1 MVKNAC
7 YIGIDLGTSGCRA
20 YAIDQQKNLLATAD
34 SSLPASAHVDKHIV
48 QNPQQWWITCQTV
61 LRQLLQKLEAHHVA
75 AIAIDGTSGSV
86 LLCDKNGQPLTDAYM
101 YNDNACQAEA
111 DLIKRIAPS
120 NSGAY
125 GASSGLA
132 KCLSLIKPLNRKD
145 VVCLNQADWIAGK
158 LMQRFDSS
166 DENNALK
173 LGFDVVNHCWPDWIQ
188 ALECA
193 SILPQKVYLPGTE
206 MGNINPAIAKKLK
219 LPTTVKIIAGT
230 TDSIAAFIA
239 TDCQQ
244 VGEAVTSLGS
254 TLAIKLISDKPIY
267 APQYGV
273 YSHRLGDQWL
283 VGGASNT
290 GGAVLKQYFSD
301 EQIQSFSRQ
310 LNPQHPLGLHYYPLL
325 SPGERFPISD
335 PQKQPKLT
343 PHPKSDVAFFQAML
357 EGIADIEKMAFDK
370 LRELGAP
377 YPTRIITMGGGSNNE
392 AWRIIREKT
401 CKIPVSNAQMSEAA
415 YGSALLAL
423 KPFRQ

>member
-1 MVKNAC
+1 MAQNAC

-20 YAIDQQKNLLATAD
+20 YAIDQQQNILATAD
-34 SSLPASAHVDKHIV
+34 ASLPASRQVNEHIV
-48 QNPQQWWITCQTV
+48 QNPAQWWNTCQTV
-61 LRQLLQKLEAHHVA
+61 LTQLLQKLEAHHVV

-86 LLCDKNGQPLTDAYM
+86 LICDKNGNALTDAYM
-101 YNDNACQAEA
+101 YNDSACQAEA
-111 DLIKRIAPS
+111 EIIKQVAPL
-120 NSGAY
+120 NSGAH

-132 KCLSLIKPLNRKD
+132 KCLSLKKQLHQNQ
-145 VVCLNQADWIAGK
+145 VVCLNQADWIAGNF
-158 LMQRFDSS
+158 MQRFDSS

-173 LGFDVVNHCWPDWIQ
+173 LGFDVVNRCWPDWMQ
-188 ALECA
+188 ALECV
-193 SILPQKVYLPGTE
+193 SILPQKIYPPGME
-206 MGNINPAIAKKLK
+206 MGEINPAIAKKLK
-219 LPTTVKIIAGT
+219 LPTSTKIVAGT

-239 TDCQQ
+239 TGCQQ

-290 GGAVLKQYFSD
+290 GGAVLKHYFSD
-301 EQIQSFSRQ
+301 EQIQIFSRQ
-310 LNPQHPLGLHYYPLL
+310 INPEKPLQLNYYPLL
-325 SPGERFPISD
+325 SAGERFPVSD

-343 PHPKSDVAFFQAML
+343 PRPKSDVAFFQAML
-357 EGIADIEKMAFDK
+357 EGMADIEKMAFDK

-377 YPTRIITMGGGSNNE
+377 YPTRIITMGGGSKNE

-401 CKIPVSNAQMSEAA
+401 CKIPVSNAEISEAA

-423 KPFRQ
+423 KPFQQ